1 MEGVQ
6 TNMRTL
12 ILSAALA
19 ALVLPARADFSY
31 EQVSQMTGGSMLRM
45 MKMIPGGGKA
55 TQPQTSRILL
65 KGNRLATVGQDSI
78 SVIDLDAE
86 TMTEIN
92 LKDKKYS
99 VITFAEFKQAMQAMV
114 QKMSSQS
121 ADAPAMEFVVKVD
134 PTGQTKSIEGLATK
148 QFIMTLTTKMQDQKS
163 GQTVNMDMV
172 SDMWMAPAIPGY
184 DQVQRFHA
192 RMAEKMGWV
201 PGAMNNPMLMG
212 QRGFS
217 EGMAKMVKEASKLE
231 GVPVLQITTMQG
243 MGGVPGGA
251 PGGGETAQMP
261 NVGDAA
267 SESARRTA
275 ENESA
280 SQASRATG
288 GRFGGLAGAAAGGIM
303 GGFGRKKKP
312 AEQPPAEQAQAPSEP
327 GKPAPMMEMT
337 IQSRN
342 FSSTAVDA
350 SMFAVPA
357 GFQQV
362 EHQMKKALK

>member
-1 MEGVQ
+1 MEGVL
-6 TNMRTL
+6 TNMKTM
-12 ILSAALA
+12 IIAAVMA
-19 ALVLPARADFSY
+19 ALVLPVRADFSY

-65 KGNRLATVGQDSI
+65 NGNRMATVTQDSI

-86 TMTEIN
+86 TMTDIN
-92 LKDKKYS
+92 LKDRKYS
-99 VITFAEFKQAMQAMV
+99 VITFAEFKEAMQAMAK
-114 QKMSSQS
+114 KMSGEGTEGAS
-121 ADAPAMEFVVKVD
+121 MEFDVKVD
-134 PTGQTKSIEGLATK
+134 STGQTKSIEGLNTK
-148 QFIMTLTTKMQDQKS
+148 QFIMTLSTKIQDQKS

-184 DQVQRFHA
+184 DQVQKFYA

-201 PGAMNNPMLMG
+201 PGMMNNPMMMG

-217 EGMAKMVKEASKLE
+217 EGMAKMIKEASKLE
-231 GVPVLQITTMQG
+231 GVPVLQVTTMQG
-243 MGGVPGGA
+243 PGGF
-251 PGGGETAQMP
+251 PGGGPGGEPAQMP
-261 NVGDAA
+261 NLSDAA
-267 SESARRTA
+267 ADSARRTA
-275 ENESA
+275 ENDA
-280 SQASRATG
+280 TTQASRATG

-303 GGFGRKKKP
+303 GGFGRRKKA
-312 AEQPPAEQAQAPSEP
+312 AEQPPAEQPQAPQEP
-327 GKPAPMMEMT
+327 AKPAPMMEMT

-342 FSSTAVDA
+342 FSSAAVDA

-362 EHQMKKALK
+362 EHQMKKSLK